1 MSADRGLI
9 RAVNGV
15 SFKVNRGEIFGII
28 GKSGAGKTT
37 LSRIIAGIIE
47 PTAGEMNFL
56 VGDEWIDMTKPGIEH
71 RGRAKEYIG
80 LLHQEYDLYPHRT
93 VLDNLTDAIG
103 WSFPRSLPSGK
114 PG

>member
-71 RGRAKEYIG
+71 RGRAKGYIG
-80 LLHQEYDLYPHRT
+80 LLHQEYDLYPTAPSSTTSPTRS
-93 VLDNLTDAIG
+93 A